1 MGFEQCRGGTCLFV
15 RRNHTNNKSPTY
27 IVLYVDDLLIGCKS
41 DAEVDTIFK
50 DLSEHFTVKSL
61 GAARFIL
68 GMEVNYSQEK
78 GELVLIQSEFLMK
91 LVSKFEQSGALCSTQ
106 PYLRRPRPCSG

>member
-1 MGFEQCRGGTCLFV
+1 MGFKQCRGDICLFV
-15 RRNHTNNKSPTY
+15 RRDRTNNKSPTY

-41 DAEVDTIFK
+41 DAEVDKIIN

-68 GMEVNYSQEK
+68 CMEMNYSREQ
-78 GELVLIQSEFLMK
+78 GELVLNSPNL
-91 LVSKFEQSGALCSTQ
+91 S
-106 PYLRRPRPCSG
+106 